1 MTETVSLQYQKLQ
14 ELWLQQLGEEGRLGW
29 GWVLG
34 NPPQAYK
41 SCACPALRQKKEAR
55 VSNRVTNGLTDG
67 ELAYLKSGP
76 GVTSHVCRRQDM
88 GAGFA
93 PRGMGRRPVI

>member
-29 GWVLG
+29 GWVL
-34 NPPQAYK
+34 NCPPQAYK
-41 SCACPALRQKKEAR
+41 SCARPALRQKKEAR

-67 ELAYLKSGP
+67 
-76 GVTSHVCRRQDM
+76 
-88 GAGFA
+88 GACVFEVRSWSDILGFA
-93 PRGMGRRPVI
+93 PRGTGRWPVI